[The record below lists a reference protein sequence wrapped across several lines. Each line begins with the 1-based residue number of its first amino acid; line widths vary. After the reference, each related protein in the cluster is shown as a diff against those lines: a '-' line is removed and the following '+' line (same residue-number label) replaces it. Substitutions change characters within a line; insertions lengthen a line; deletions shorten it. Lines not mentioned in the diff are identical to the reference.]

1 MERFAA
7 GRGPGRARPI
17 LSATS
22 LRWWSGVFCTL
33 LGAFM
38 VVVPGQFETTV
49 YEALQRQIAP
59 FGLLFFSGGWA
70 MLTVAALRPRQWLHA
85 GAHVVVIGA
94 FLLFAGSFA
103 EDGIWSGTVV
113 YGVLAA
119 VLVVSAL
126 LPARQTTLPGV
137 RRGDLLALGLG
148 LGNALSGLV
157 MLLVSPANAA
167 ITRELRLPLGG
178 LILVAGSLLAA
189 VQLAPN
195 VSRRW
200 SVAVHLGAG
209 VAFLGAA
216 TLLALPRQA
225 WSGVALNGSGG
236 ALVALLPWLRHRL
249 RHFDPASLATR
260 LSLLLVGAASLPLVL
275 TVGRLHGGRLG
286 LEAGARLSAFV
297 VLIGIVALA
306 FVLGIGGARYL
317 ARPLR
322 RLGEAADRLAAGEPA
337 VPLERFGI
345 SEIDRLSAN
354 FGHMRDRLLDRTQR
368 AEELAAELRRRADE
382 LAESDRR
389 KDEFVAMLAHE
400 LRNPLGAVSSAVHLL
415 EECGER
421 DETATRAAA
430 VARRQMR
437 RLSRLVDDL
446 LDVSRITR
454 GQVPLHL
461 AAVDL
466 VEVLRLSVED
476 ARAQFEQA
484 GVELAVT
491 LPVGGLPLEADA
503 TRLEQVFGN
512 LLGNAAKY
520 GQPGGSASLA
530 VRRDGGVAVVR
541 IADDGAGIESD
552 ALPRVFDLF
561 FQGAPSLD
569 RHDGGLGIGLTL
581 VRKLVEL
588 HGGEVTAA
596 SDGTGHGSEFTV
608 RLPLAG

>member
-1 MERFAA
+1 
-7 GRGPGRARPI
+7 
-17 LSATS
+17 
-22 LRWWSGVFCTL
+22 
-33 LGAFM
+33 
-38 VVVPGQFETTV
+38 
-49 YEALQRQIAP
+49 
-59 FGLLFFSGGWA
+59 
-70 MLTVAALRPRQWLHA
+70 
-85 GAHVVVIGA
+85 
-94 FLLFAGSFA
+94 
-103 EDGIWSGTVV
+103 
-113 YGVLAA
+113 
-119 VLVVSAL
+119 
-126 LPARQTTLPGV
+126 
-137 RRGDLLALGLG
+137 
-148 LGNALSGLV
+148 
-157 MLLVSPANAA
+157 
-167 ITRELRLPLGG
+167 
-178 LILVAGSLLAA
+178 
-189 VQLAPN
+189 
-195 VSRRW
+195 
-200 SVAVHLGAG
+200 
-209 VAFLGAA
+209 
-216 TLLALPRQA
+216 
-225 WSGVALNGSGG
+225 
-236 ALVALLPWLRHRL
+236 
-249 RHFDPASLATR
+249 
-260 LSLLLVGAASLPLVL
+260 
-275 TVGRLHGGRLG
+275 
-286 LEAGARLSAFV
+286 
-297 VLIGIVALA
+297 
-306 FVLGIGGARYL
+306 
-317 ARPLR
+317 
-322 RLGEAADRLAAGEPA
+322 
-337 VPLERFGI
+337 
-345 SEIDRLSAN
+345 
-354 FGHMRDRLLDRTQR
+354 
-368 AEELAAELRRRADE
+368 
-382 LAESDRR
+382 
-389 KDEFVAMLAHE
+389 MLAHE